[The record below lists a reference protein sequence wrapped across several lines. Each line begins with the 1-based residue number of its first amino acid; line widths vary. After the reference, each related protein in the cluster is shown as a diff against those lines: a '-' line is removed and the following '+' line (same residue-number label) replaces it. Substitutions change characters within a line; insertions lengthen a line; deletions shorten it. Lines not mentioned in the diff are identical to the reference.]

1 MKSLKVVLFAILIVS
16 PFLLLAQ
23 SDKPKRP
30 DNISVSNIDDFKN
43 NSFDISDE
51 SASLKTDV
59 NKIDSEIKNYS
70 GAMNSVSAQKL
81 SSDYKTILDL
91 NKSTKALKGKLG
103 KLQEVSQRL
112 LGEAKDVTPKMKSMS
127 AVSNTNKAI
136 SGLDY
141 GRKNITEIITLLKN
155 NATLLST
162 EMKKRGEP
170 VEEFVE

>member
-1 MKSLKVVLFAILIVS
+1 MKSLKVTLFAFLIVL
-16 PFLLLAQ
+16 PFLLQAQ

-43 NSFDISDE
+43 NAFDISDQ

-70 GAMNSVSAQKL
+70 GAMNTASVQKL
-81 SSDYKTILDL
+81 TSDYKTILDL
-91 NKSTKALKGKLG
+91 NKSTKTLKGKIG
-103 KLQEVSQRL
+103 QLQEVSQKL
-112 LGEAKDVTPKMKSMS
+112 LGEAKEVTPKMKSMS

-141 GRKNITEIITLLKN
+141 SRKNITDIISLLKN

-162 EMKKRGEP
+162 ELKKRGEA